1 MSADFSGVRGSDGA
15 SGAGAGS
22 GEPGRSPSDGPVDQG
37 IVDLLGALAYGELSA
52 FERMASDA
60 RLAPTLGE
68 RATIATIAVAEFGHF
83 QRLCQRLAELG
94 ADPEAAMDP
103 YIAAVETFHDLTA
116 PDDWLQSLVKCYVG
130 DGIARDFYRE
140 VAAYLDDS
148 TRELVQDVLADDAQ
162 ATFAVRE
169 VRAAIAADP
178 RLSGRLALW
187 ARRLVG
193 EALTQAQKVAVERE
207 SLVRLL
213 SKRAD
218 LAELGRLFTRVTDGH
233 HARMQALG
241 LSA

>member
-1 MSADFSGVRGSDGA
+1 MGTGVDTTG
-15 SGAGAGS
+15 GAGTAG
-22 GEPGRSPSDGPVDQG
+22 PQVDAG

-60 RLAPTLGE
+60 RLAPTLTQ
-68 RATIATIAVAEFGHF
+68 RATVAGLAAAEFGHF
-83 QRLCQRLAELG
+83 RRLCQRLDELG
-94 ADPEAAMDP
+94 ADADAAMDP
-103 YIAAVETFHDLTA
+103 YIAAVDAFHDLTA
-116 PDDWLQSLVKCYVG
+116 PADWLQSLVKCYVG

-148 TRELVQDVLADDAQ
+148 TRALVQEVLADDAQ
-162 ATFAVRE
+162 ARFAVRE
-169 VRAAIAADP
+169 VRAAIDADP

-213 SKRAD
+213 SARAD
-218 LAELGRLFTRVTDGH
+218 LAELGRLFTRVTDAH
-233 HARMQALG
+233 YARMESLG

>member
-1 MSADFSGVRGSDGA
+1 VEPVKAGPADPATGT
-15 SGAGAGS
+15 AGPPRV
-22 GEPGRSPSDGPVDQG
+22 EQG

-60 RLAPTLGE
+60 RLAPTLAD
-68 RATIATIAVAEFGHF
+68 RAVVAGLAVAEFGHF
-83 QRLCQRLAELG
+83 QRLCARLDELG
-94 ADPEAAMDP
+94 ADPEVAMDP

-116 PDDWLQSLVKCYVG
+116 PTDWLQSLVKCYVG

-140 VAAYLDDS
+140 VATYLDDS
-148 TRELVQDVLADDAQ
+148 TRGLVQDVLADDAQ
-162 ATFAVRE
+162 ATFAVRK

-213 SKRAD
+213 SARAD
-218 LAELGRLFTRVTDGH
+218 LAELGRLFSRVTDGH
-233 HARMQALG
+233 YARMEALG